1 MAIEQRGSYDG
12 ATGRSEPVVIQTD
25 IASFRGLVQRLT
37 GLHTEAEPPR
47 SPSRSAKKRRQPR
60 EGIRAESCNS
70 GNSREF
76 RLSARRGVEGLDSGP
91 DTQTYLESSAAEGH
105 VTEYHSSDG
114 GCGEAPELLALF
126 PLSSPSLKY

>member
-12 ATGRSEPVVIQTD
+12 ATSRSEPVVIQTD

-37 GLHTEAEPPR
+37 GLHAEAETPR
-47 SPSRSAKKRRQPR
+47 SPSRGANKRRQPR
-60 EGIRAESCNS
+60 EGIRPESCNS

-76 RLSARRGVEGLDSGP
+76 RLSARRGVEGLDSDP
-91 DTQTYLESSAAEGH
+91 DMPTYLAAEGH

-114 GCGEAPELLALF
+114 GSGEAPELLALF